1 VQPLASNATRVL
13 VIDDLEFLRAGLSQ
27 VLRRLGAFRVEA
39 VASGSSDA
47 DAIELGQKDLVVLGP
62 HLVVSPSAFARAVKT
77 SDSDALVMHLA
88 DGLGRGEFIELL
100 RSGVDAVVPVTLTQT
115 ELARVLVRI
124 QRGER
129 VFEGIALEAVRQE
142 LTAVEDDRR
151 PVLTRKE
158 HDVLALLAS
167 NRRLRDVADDL
178 HVGLATVKSHTAS
191 IYMKL
196 GVNNRS
202 EAVQRAV
209 AERILG

>member
-1 VQPLASNATRVL
+1 
-13 VIDDLEFLRAGLSQ
+13 
-27 VLRRLGAFRVEA
+27 
-39 VASGSSDA
+39 
-47 DAIELGQKDLVVLGP
+47 
-62 HLVVSPSAFARAVKT
+62 
-77 SDSDALVMHLA
+77 MHLA